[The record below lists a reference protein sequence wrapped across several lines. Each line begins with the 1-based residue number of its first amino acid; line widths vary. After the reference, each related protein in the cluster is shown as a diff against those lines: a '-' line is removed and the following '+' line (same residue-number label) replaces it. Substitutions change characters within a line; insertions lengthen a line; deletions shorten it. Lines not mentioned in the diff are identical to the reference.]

1 MDIFYYIT
9 HKLMHFNYDS
19 FQYNKDL
26 FEQVKTNPF
35 LLHQKY
41 YDSINK
47 NDEQSYLIFNILYQF
62 LYANIDVNKNIKF
75 LELYNIL
82 NNIFMSDEK
91 KEKYFSMFTK
101 IQKIRYSLKK
111 FGFICKFK
119 KMKIQVDYDLLLNP
133 ININD
138 NNTICII
145 QDNFKYL
152 FTVRDLINIIETA
165 LSNAPGF
172 FVNILTP
179 KNPFNNISFSL
190 SCLYNIYFKLKQ
202 SQYIMPILFHLFF
215 LSNFDKIDFVLEYEA
230 IIRDYAIKKFIYN
243 TPNVLLRKEIME
255 MLFDNIYT
263 KRLRIDKDFPN
274 DKLGNI
280 MKPFLYYYY
289 IVKYSVDG
297 TEKTYLYKHI
307 LFHKLR
313 LFYLH
318 NTNFGR
324 KYYNIIGKKINLT
337 FNTKHLLFNDINLS
351 NYKVNITNNISSYSS
366 QSSSSSSSSN
376 SNSN

>member
-9 HKLMHFNYDS
+9 HNLMHFNNNS

-35 LLHQKY
+35 LLYQKY
-41 YDSINK
+41 YDSIYK
-47 NDEQSYLIFNILYQF
+47 NDEESYLILNILYQF
-62 LYANIDVNKNIKF
+62 VYANTNINIKF

-82 NNIFMSDEK
+82 NNVFMSEEI

-133 ININD
+133 INIHD

-145 QDNFKYL
+145 QDNFKYF

-243 TPNVLLRKEIME
+243 TPAV
-255 MLFDNIYT
+255 
-263 KRLRIDKDFPN
+263 
-274 DKLGNI
+274 
-280 MKPFLYYYY
+280 
-289 IVKYSVDG
+289 
-297 TEKTYLYKHI
+297 
-307 LFHKLR
+307 
-313 LFYLH
+313 
-318 NTNFGR
+318 
-324 KYYNIIGKKINLT
+324 
-337 FNTKHLLFNDINLS
+337 
-351 NYKVNITNNISSYSS
+351 
-366 QSSSSSSSSN
+366 
-376 SNSN
+376 